1 MNTISVILKEYWG
14 IFKSYI
20 KEGGNYDKSNGNVIK
35 SDKKKRKCDK
45 VVIKRDTYNIFN
57 IKRNKKYEVA
67 ENQG

>member
-45 VVIKRDTYNIFN
+45 VVIKEIHIIYLILKET
-57 IKRNKKYEVA
+57 RNMR
-67 ENQG
+67 